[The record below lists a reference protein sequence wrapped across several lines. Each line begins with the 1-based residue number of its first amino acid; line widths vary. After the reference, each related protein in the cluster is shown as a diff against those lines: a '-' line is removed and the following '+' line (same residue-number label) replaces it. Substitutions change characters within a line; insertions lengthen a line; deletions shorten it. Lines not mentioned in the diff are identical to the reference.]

1 MKKEAGKAP
10 DEYAGGKKHLL
21 KLYALSAA
29 HRTVIAPRP
38 RRNRLW
44 FMARRVGLGWVG
56 LGLFLVGRIPKFTW
70 LVL

>member
-1 MKKEAGKAP
+1 MKKKMARKAP
-10 DEYAGGKKHLL
+10 DGYAGGKKTLL

-29 HRTVIAPRP
+29 HRTVIAPQP

-44 FMARRVGLGWVG
+44 FMARRVG

>member
-44 FMARRVGLGWVG
+44 FMARRVGLG
-56 LGLFLVGRIPKFTW
+56 LFLVGRIPKFTW